1 MKHDLDNLMQTA
13 FLRVELANS
22 EGDPILSGWL
32 PDAKEA
38 WQEQQAAYRTLLSAL
53 QECITNPGAACY
65 SKGPEDRHAYVRR
78 LAAINVTAT
87 AAIFKATGE
96 LP

>member
-53 QECITNPGAACY
+53 QECITEPGAACFNH
-65 SKGPEDRHAYVRR
+65 RAYIRR